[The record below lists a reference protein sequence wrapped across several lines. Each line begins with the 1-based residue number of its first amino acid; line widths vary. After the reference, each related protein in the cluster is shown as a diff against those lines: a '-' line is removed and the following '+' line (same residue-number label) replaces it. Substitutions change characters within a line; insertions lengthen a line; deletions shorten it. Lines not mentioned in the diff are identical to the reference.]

1 MINSIEICKTKKQ
14 YDAVFAVLS
23 DLCKNRH
30 LRVLPQISVFF
41 IEYPKLCDK
50 I

>member
-23 DLCKNRH
+23 DLLGFLGNA
-30 LRVLPQISVFF
+30 SS
-41 IEYPKLCDK
+41 EDM
-50 I
+50 